1 MASRFK
7 KFDDELI
14 KEFLRE
20 LSENEN
26 KQKSAELLEDV
37 LKKRVTERNVS
48 TNLED
53 YECEA
58 LDQTLSQFYAEL
70 RKETSGDYEPDS
82 LNVKNLLEKALT

>member
-37 LKKRVTERNVS
+37 SKKRATERNVS
-48 TNLED
+48 TNLEE

-82 LNVKNLLEKALT
+82 LNVKSLLEKALT